1 MFFNDWWRRDLA
13 TLVLRDRNHPSVVMW
28 SIGNEI
34 PMRFTRAGPF
44 LCVVSHCSP
53 CVCSGFLTLGIWC
66 QVGTSRQS

>member
-44 LCVVSHCSP
+44 L
-53 CVCSGFLTLGIWC
+53 
-66 QVGTSRQS
+66 